1 MRSTLLL
8 LFVSLLAAPTPAAD
22 TSTPAADPHAADP
35 QTWLRSLATQ
45 WAAGLSSN
53 SLVRMTNSQ
62 PATPGSP
69 PDAHASSAPAMVTD
83 SALRPPPSSA
93 VASAKAEQSALASAG
108 LQPPLAAPE
117 ASPRRAPS
125 ALDASN
131 AFSTMDTLDGKHKLV
146 LGDLVSFRI
155 VEDQEDP
162 RETIDPRLALLPIP
176 VTDSGDLE
184 VPYIGRFP
192 ALGKTCKQLAGE
204 IKVALEKKYYYQATV
219 IIGLFQ
225 VTKSGGRVY
234 LVGQLRTGGA
244 VEIPGDEVFTL
255 SKAILRAGGFTE
267 FADKRHVKLTRK
279 SGDAGAQTTN
289 VTVDVSD
296 ILERGKTEGDL
307 KLEPGDLI
315 FVPSRT
321 FNF

>member
-1 MRSTLLL
+1 
-8 LFVSLLAAPTPAAD
+8 
-22 TSTPAADPHAADP
+22 
-35 QTWLRSLATQ
+35 
-45 WAAGLSSN
+45 
-53 SLVRMTNSQ
+53 
-62 PATPGSP
+62 
-69 PDAHASSAPAMVTD
+69 MVTD
-83 SALRPPPSSA
+83 SPGCAGGFAEASALRPPPSTLDPLRTPSSA

-108 LQPPLAAPE
+108 LRPP
-117 ASPRRAPS
+117 PS

-131 AFSTMDTLDGKHKLV
+131 AFSTMDTLDDKHKLI

-255 SKAILRAGGFTE
+255 SKAILRAGGFTD
-267 FADKRHVKLTRK
+267 FADKRHVKLTRR

>member
-1 MRSTLLL
+1 
-8 LFVSLLAAPTPAAD
+8 
-22 TSTPAADPHAADP
+22 
-35 QTWLRSLATQ
+35 
-45 WAAGLSSN
+45 
-53 SLVRMTNSQ
+53 
-62 PATPGSP
+62 
-69 PDAHASSAPAMVTD
+69 MVTD
-83 SALRPPPSSA
+83 SPGCAGGSAEASALRPPPSTLGPLRTP
-93 VASAKAEQSALASAG
+93 QSALRTQQSG

-131 AFSTMDTLDGKHKLV
+131 AFSTMDTLDGKHKLI

-255 SKAILRAGGFTE
+255 SKAILRAGGFSE
-267 FADKRHVKLTRK
+267 FADKRHVKLTRR

-296 ILERGKTEGDL
+296 ILEKGKTEGDL